1 MTVRNQISR
10 RDFLKGSAA
19 AAAIAAFAP
28 FMKGTAFADEEK
40 TTTIDYASKVT
51 ETVETDIVVLGAGMS
66 GLTAAVEAL
75 NNGAK
80 VLVLESQ
87 PRAGGN
93 GQVTSCVMAVESR
106 IQKKLGIE
114 VTPAQIIETEMET
127 FNYSVDGVRWSRL
140 IKDSADNIEWLID
153 QGCLMMDD
161 FVDNYHGMGVVNT
174 AHWWIGETARDGG
187 PGFIVPM
194 VARVEELGGEIRYQS
209 AGKQLIQNDKGAVVG
224 VYAETE
230 DGVLQ
235 VNAKAVII
243 ATGGYANN
251 NDFLTEIGYDPA
263 NTAIFGMPGHN
274 GDGIAMALNAGGKS
288 WLQNSSLM
296 EYPMNPKIGQ
306 ASSFLSEN
314 PASLW
319 VNGKGLRF
327 VNENCAE
334 MVPARAALAV
344 RSQEISYALL
354 DQTLLE
360 RLTDGNE
367 TNAKVVED
375 GVANGAIY
383 KADSIEE
390 LAALAGMD
398 AGTLRE
404 TVDTYNAA
412 CKAGEDREF
421 GKKAELMIPLEKGPF
436 YLSENSGVFF
446 LTTIGGIDTTPDCE
460 VRSIKGGVVENLYA
474 VGVDGVENYK
484 GLYTID
490 IPGSCNAN
498 NIWSGRHAAQMACA
512 KL

>member
-1 MTVRNQISR
+1 
-10 RDFLKGSAA
+10 
-19 AAAIAAFAP
+19 
-28 FMKGTAFADEEK
+28 
-40 TTTIDYASKVT
+40 
-51 ETVETDIVVLGAGMS
+51 
-66 GLTAAVEAL
+66 
-75 NNGAK
+75 
-80 VLVLESQ
+80 
-87 PRAGGN
+87 
-93 GQVTSCVMAVESR
+93 
-106 IQKKLGIE
+106 
-114 VTPAQIIETEMET
+114 
-127 FNYSVDGVRWSRL
+127 
-140 IKDSADNIEWLID
+140 
-153 QGCLMMDD
+153 
-161 FVDNYHGMGVVNT
+161 
-174 AHWWIGETARDGG
+174 
-187 PGFIVPM
+187 
-194 VARVEELGGEIRYQS
+194 
-209 AGKQLIQNDKGAVVG
+209 
-224 VYAETE
+224 
-230 DGVLQ
+230 
-235 VNAKAVII
+235 
-243 ATGGYANN
+243 
-251 NDFLTEIGYDPA
+251 
-263 NTAIFGMPGHN
+263 MPGHN

-421 GKKAELMIPLEKGPF
+421 GKKAELRL
-436 YLSENSGVFF
+436 
-446 LTTIGGIDTTPDCE
+446 
-460 VRSIKGGVVENLYA
+460 
-474 VGVDGVENYK
+474 
-484 GLYTID
+484 
-490 IPGSCNAN
+490 
-498 NIWSGRHAAQMACA
+498 
-512 KL
+512 